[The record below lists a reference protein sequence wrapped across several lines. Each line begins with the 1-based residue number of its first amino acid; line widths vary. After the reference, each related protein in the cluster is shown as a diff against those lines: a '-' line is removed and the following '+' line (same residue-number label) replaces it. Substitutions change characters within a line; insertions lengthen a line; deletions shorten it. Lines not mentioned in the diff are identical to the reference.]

1 MKNYQEFLVQEGESM
16 TIENLA
22 NICKDIVRKVVET
35 VSVPLGLTQQ
45 AIVLMDKPFPHIHC
59 QREIFEDNLDENNKF
74 IADECCKTFEVLAEG
89 FGLTVNTVK
98 DGDEHG
104 RPGDVLAKAEIVQ
117 Q

>member
-1 MKNYQEFLVQEGESM
+1 M

-22 NICKDIVRKVVET
+22 NICKDIVSKVVET
-35 VSVPLGLTQQ
+35 VNVPLGLIQQ

-59 QREIFEDNLDENNKF
+59 QREIIEDGLEENNKF
-74 IADECCKTFEVLAEG
+74 MADECCKTFEALAES
-89 FGLTVNTVK
+89 FGLIVNTVK